1 MAPAS
6 SSRQHLRDGGPGA
19 AVGSSVLSHRS
30 SSLPSSSQWWV
41 DAASFLHGESGD
53 CGRDSTIQPLC
64 VSQNLCPMAE
74 AVQARRRRR
83 RFAAIDAGAE
93 RRRRRRLAARQC
105 RGGRCSPSKQFKA
118 LQTAIETPH
127 RDPRLRPV
135 RAQARAGPR
144 SRLLLTLQRYA
155 SPRNSTQ
162 PLEPVNRRPA
172 RSDPRLAATGE
183 PGQGPSGV
191 SRSSPAGTGPP
202 PAGRTAAGRTA
213 SRPASGGADCGG
225 ADCKSPGFAKSPHE
239 APGQRLGRVHS
250 PLAGGRRVAPFL
262 STLRW
267 EVKLRKL
274 PMRSKLG
281 GSPPSSRADCKV
293 RASQSRKGCR

>member
-162 PLEPVNRRPA
+162 PLESVNLRPA
-172 RSDPRLAATGE
+172 RSDPRLARGHRRA
-183 PGQGPSGV
+183 
-191 SRSSPAGTGPP
+191 R
-202 PAGRTAAGRTA
+202 
-213 SRPASGGADCGG
+213 SRPVRREPLKPCRHRRASGGADCGR
-225 ADCKSPGFAKSPHE
+225 ADCKSARLRRGGPRRGGLQVAPLRKVAARGARAASRARTFA
-239 APGQRLGRVHS
+239 
-250 PLAGGRRVAPFL
+250 AGGREEGRP
-262 STLRW
+262 
-267 EVKLRKL
+267 L
-274 PMRSKLG
+274 PLDFALGSKIALG
-281 GSPPSSRADCKV
+281 SKFYFPLDFALGSKIAQTSDEK
-293 RASQSRKGCR
+293 